1 MKADRNLSNDSKHM
15 FNMHEL
21 YSFKQLIDKPTRVS
35 LSASSIID
43 HIATTSPRNIV
54 KSGVLEVP
62 LSDHYMAYCT
72 REFNGAVE
80 KGRKIIKT
88 INIKVF
94 SEEAF

>member
-1 MKADRNLSNDSKHM
+1 MKADRDLSNDSKHM
-15 FNMHEL
+15 FNIHEL
-21 YSFKQLIDKPTRVS
+21 YSFKQLIEKPNRVS

-43 HIATTSPRNIV
+43 RITTTNPRNIV

-72 REFNGAVE
+72 RKFNRAVE

-88 INIKVF
+88 IKIKVF